1 MDTRIAI
8 LSIILEGT
16 DSAAAV
22 NALLHE
28 SAAFILGRMGLPLRN
43 RGMNVISI
51 VLDAPQDR
59 INTLAGQ
66 LGRLPGVTAKAI
78 CASK

>member
-1 MDTRIAI
+1 MESRVAIIA
-8 LSIILEGT
+8 IILEST

-28 SAAFILGRMGLPLRN
+28 SEAFILGRMGLPLRQ
-43 RGMNVISI
+43 RGLNVISI

-66 LGRLPGVTAKAI
+66 LGRIPGVTAKAV
-78 CASK
+78 CAPK